1 MINSG
6 IPGLDEISGKGLSR
20 HQCILLNG
28 GPGSGKTTLAMQFLY
43 KGALEYDEPGIFV
56 SLCENPDDIRKNMSV
71 FGWNVAKLERQN
83 KLMIIDARP
92 VTHTED
98 GYIVPNE
105 GLFKG
110 ENIPFSHIANQIL
123 QAVNEMGAKR
133 LAIDSITILT
143 TQYENNLNVRQGLL
157 GLIQVLSSLDCVT
170 ILLSES
176 EEKDAYIE
184 RVLVPAVIMMYY
196 DKKGAGMVRGI
207 QVWKLRGVKHSSNIH
222 HMNIGDEGIIIHPAE
237 LAEF

>member
-43 KGALEYDEPGIFV
+43 KGALDYDEPGIFV
-56 SLCENPDDIRKNMSV
+56 SLCENPADIRKNMLV
-71 FGWNVAKLERQN
+71 FGWDLAKLERQK

-92 VTHTED
+92 VNHTED

-110 ENIPFSHIANQIL
+110 ENIPFSHISNQIL
-123 QAVNEMGAKR
+123 QAVKEMGAKR

-143 TQYENNLNVRQGLL
+143 TQYDDNLNVRQGLL
-157 GLIQVLSSLDCVT
+157 GLIQVLSSLDCLT

-196 DKKGAGMVRGI
+196 DKKGANMVRGI
-207 QVWKLRGVKHSSNIH
+207 QVWKLRGVKHSSDIH
-222 HMNIGDEGIIIHPAE
+222 HMNICDEGIVIHPAE

>member
-1 MINSG
+1 MISSG
-6 IPGLDEISGKGLSR
+6 IPGLDEISGKGLTR

-28 GPGSGKTTLAMQFLY
+28 GPGSGKTTLAIQFLY
-43 KGALEYDEPGIFV
+43 KGALEHGEPGIFV
-56 SLCENPDDIRKNMSV
+56 SMCESPEDIRKNMLA
-71 FGWNVAKLERQN
+71 FGWDIAELEKQKKLI
-83 KLMIIDARP
+83 IIDARP

-110 ENIPFSHIANQIL
+110 ENIPFSHIANQIV
-123 QAVNEMGAKR
+123 QAVRDMGAKR

-143 TQYENNLNVRQGLL
+143 TQYEDSLNVRQGLL
-157 GLIQVLSSLDCVT
+157 GLIQVLSSLDCIT

-176 EEKDAYIE
+176 KDKDAYIE

-196 DKKGAGMVRGI
+196 DKKGARMVRGI
-207 QVWKLRGVKHSSNIH
+207 QIWKLRGVKHSSDIH
-222 HMNIGDEGIIIHPAE
+222 HMNIGDEGIVIHPAE
-237 LAEF
+237 LADF